1 MYYVCLEAKF
11 KNIWTSIEGYGCAL
25 RNQKYNFLFLTLTV
39 KNCNAEQLS
48 SEIDKLFHGYT
59 KLMKRRNINKIIK
72 GWFRALE
79 VTHNTNRHSKSYDT
93 YHPHFHV
100 ILQVNPSYFT
110 SKDYLKHNDW
120 IKLWR
125 NVMNLDYDPEVY
137 IEKAKAKILV
147 EQLQKLQNIL

>member
-1 MYYVCLEAKF
+1 M
-11 KNIWTSIEGYGCAL
+11 
-25 RNQKYNFLFLTLTV
+25 TLTV